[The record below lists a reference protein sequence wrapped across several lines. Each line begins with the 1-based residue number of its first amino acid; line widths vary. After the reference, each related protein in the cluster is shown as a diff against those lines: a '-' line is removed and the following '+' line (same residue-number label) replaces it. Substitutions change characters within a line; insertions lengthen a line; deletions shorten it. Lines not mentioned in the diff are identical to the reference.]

1 MWGQRAQEWDNKM
14 LMVVQIIMGSARLH
28 SLTWEKGVEVQIVAL
43 SCQMLHKNSLLWSSV
58 VKIEF
63 IWDDKIPLFWLRF
76 LNV

>member
-43 SCQMLHKNSLLWSSV
+43 SC
-58 VKIEF
+58 
-63 IWDDKIPLFWLRF
+63 
-76 LNV
+76 